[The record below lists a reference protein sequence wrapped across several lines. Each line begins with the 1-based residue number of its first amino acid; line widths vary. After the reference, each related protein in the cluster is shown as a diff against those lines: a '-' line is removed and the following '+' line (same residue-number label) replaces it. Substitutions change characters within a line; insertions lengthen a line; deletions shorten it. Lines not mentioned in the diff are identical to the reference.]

1 MPHHIEFVAVMGY
14 DMVGAE
20 LPGIPEEKKNQRKK
34 ILQNCLFE
42 SSTYQT
48 LSSYANW
55 IDTGDGG
62 YLTVDTKDS
71 DKLLEITKEM
81 HDKLEIHNRTEK
93 NKDWHIKIRVGVNV
107 GPAEVTR
114 EVHKIIKVAGNAI
127 AYTERITNL
136 GEEDHILLTS
146 SATTTILAIDHT
158 YHDKIKYV
166 GERTIKH
173 GERFNVHN
181 YIDGRYGNKKDPPP
195 DPPALPEHQSS
206 PYLKYSV
213 VGLVCIIAVAGIF
226 FGITNYE
233 MTEYVSELQIEKA
246 ERIILGELVEV
257 LDLSNVVTYDM
268 VLSEYETHSVN
279 NVNEFIH
286 QNLQQKLEKLSLF
299 QEDSRYS
306 IEPLAAVILADRQC
320 EYVVYGHIEDIGRK
334 DGKQTPWCSLQEE
347 YDLFLTDPYP
357 STAMNIMVSS
367 IGRTVNVDGMDKDDA
382 VLIFLIDERNLCA
395 SLNEQF
401 VENDVEFVLVNGRDE
416 IIFDTGSKDCKTSV
430 NGSEPLDK
438 DSRPQVFV
446 ESEYN
451 ILKTDAIFASIYD
464 MGTKYNKNLSTND
477 WMLYMY
483 K

>member
-1 MPHHIEFVAVMGY
+1 MPYHIEFVAVMGY
-14 DMVGAE
+14 DMVGSE
-20 LPGIPEEKKNQRKK
+20 HPEIPEEKKNQRKK
-34 ILQNCLFE
+34 TLQNCLFE

-71 DKLLEITKEM
+71 DKLLQITKEM
-81 HDKLEIHNRTEK
+81 HDKLEIHNSSEK
-93 NKDWHIKIRVGVNV
+93 NKDWHIKIRIGINV

-114 EVHKIIKVAGNAI
+114 EANKIIKVTGNAI
-127 AYTERITNL
+127 SYTQRIMSL
-136 GEEDHILLTS
+136 GKEDHILLTS

-173 GERFNVHN
+173 REKFNVHN
-181 YIDGRYGNKKDPPP
+181 YYDGQYGNKKDPPP
-195 DPPALPEHQSS
+195 DPPTTTYPSLP
-206 PYLKYSV
+206 YFKYSV
-213 VGLVCIIAVAGIF
+213 VGLVCIIAVVGVF

-233 MTEYVSELQIEKA
+233 TTESISELQMEKA
-246 ERIILGELVEV
+246 KKTILRELVEV
-257 LDLSNVVTYDM
+257 FDLSNVVTYDI
-268 VLSEYETHSVN
+268 VLNEYETDSVK
-279 NVNEFIH
+279 NVDEFIH
-286 QNLQQKLEKLSLF
+286 QNLQQKLENLNLF
-299 QEDSRYS
+299 QENPQYS
-306 IEPLAAVILADRQC
+306 VEPLATVILADKQC
-320 EYVVYGHIEDIGRK
+320 DYVVYGHIEDIGRK

-367 IGRTVNVDGMDKDDA
+367 IGRTVNVDGIDKDDV

-395 SLNEQF
+395 TLNEQF
-401 VENDVEFVLVNGRDE
+401 VGDDVRFVLVNGRDE
-416 IIFDTGSKDCKTSV
+416 IIFDTGSKDCKTTA

-438 DSRPQVFV
+438 DSRPQMFV

-451 ILKTDAIFASIYD
+451 ILKTDPIFASIYD
-464 MGTKYNKNLSTND
+464 IGTKYNKNLSAND